1 MFVTYYS
8 FGDRGRKPRTE
19 TDNNINIEK
28 KNKINI
34 VKKYKR

>member
-28 KNKINI
+28 NKINI
-34 VKKYKR
+34 VKRYKR